1 VRSGGSVAAMHEERQ
16 ERASTRSVTDVV
28 ARLTDAASNRG
39 MTVFATIDHAAAARA
54 AGLALHDEVV
64 VILGA
69 PKVGTAL
76 MAADARAGLDLPL
89 RVLVWDDEGT
99 TRLTWRDPR
108 DLRAAHH
115 LDQLGEALQAMHD
128 GLERVVDAAA

>member
-1 VRSGGSVAAMHEERQ
+1 MHEEQQ
-16 ERASTRSVTDVV
+16 ERASTRSVSEVV
-28 ARLTDAASNRG
+28 ARLADAASERG
-39 MTVFATIDHAAAARA
+39 MTVFATIDHAAAARV

-108 DLRAAHH
+108 GLRAAHR
-115 LDQLGEALQAMHD
+115 LDQLDGALQAMHD
-128 GLERVVDAAA
+128 GLEHVLVAAA